1 MFENFVFEN
10 MPYKLVGYEWP
21 IENPKKVMCII
32 HGIGEH
38 AGRYDRMVGILNQ
51 SGIAAIAID
60 LPGHGLTDGKR
71 GDAAPRDKVF
81 EAVDEMLDYARKKYP
96 DIPITLYGH
105 SMGGNICLDYRDRGG
120 LDLLP
125 EKFIVSAPW
134 LKLVKEVPKPMYI
147 ALKAAS
153 KLTPKAVIKS
163 NCKTEDLGN
172 MSIVYTYST
181 DPLVHGDI
189 TLRTA
194 LDCFD
199 MGEALCEGRNK
210 KDGNADGKPFLLMH
224 GTFDKI
230 CDIEGTRKLAEQYRE
245 KPWFTYV
252 EWPGYY
258 HEIHN
263 GGPATTGEL
272 VIARIRD
279 FILT

>member
-10 MPYKLVGYEWP
+10 MPYKLVGYEWHV
-21 IENPKKVMCII
+21 ENPKKVMCII

-38 AGRYDRMVGILNQ
+38 AGRYDRMAGILNQ
-51 SGIAAIAID
+51 AEIAVVAVD

-81 EAVDEMLDYARKKYP
+81 EAVDEMLDHARKKYP
-96 DIPITLYGH
+96 GVPITLYGH
-105 SMGGNICLDYRDRGG
+105 SMGGNVCLDYRCRGG

-134 LKLVKEVPKPMYI
+134 LKLVKEVPKPMYL

-153 KLTPKAVIKS
+153 KVTPTAVIGTGCNS
-163 NCKTEDLGN
+163 EELGN
-172 MSIVYTYST
+172 MSIVSSYDS
-181 DPLVHGDI
+181 DPLVTKRT
-189 TLRTA
+189 TLRTVVE
-194 LDCFD
+194 CFD
-199 MGEALCEGRNK
+199 IGEAIKNGTNK
-210 KDGNADGKPFLLMH
+210 LDGYAYGKPFLLMH

-230 CDIEGTRKLAEQYRE
+230 CDIEGTRAFAARYKD

-272 VIARIRD
+272 VIAKIRD
-279 FILT
+279 FVLA